1 MGTKMLVVVVG
12 GIRERED
19 NQDIRDSEEEIFVV
33 GDDQANFTHEMG

>member
-1 MGTKMLVVVVG
+1 MGTKMLVGG

-33 GDDQANFTHEMG
+33 WDDQANFTHEMG